1 MNDTQKILEIV
12 RLQSE
17 LLLKNASRLMMLQAA
32 LESHIHDHVG
42 DAGPDRDSHFQ
53 LRQQL
58 FDADD
63 KSSKDLLNR
72 LHRAIQN
79 V

>member
-1 MNDTQKILEIV
+1 MTDTQKILEIV

-17 LLLKNASRLMMLQAA
+17 LLLKNTSRLMLLQVA
-32 LESHIHDHVG
+32 LESHIRDHVG
-42 DAGPDRDSHFQ
+42 ESGPERDAHYQ

-58 FDADD
+58 FDEDA
-63 KSSKDLLNR
+63 KHSKDLLDR
-72 LHRAIQN
+72 LSRAIQN